1 MKTCT
6 KCGLYKKASE
16 FPKDKQK
23 RSGRYSSCKTCVN
36 ARVSAFHQSP
46 AGRAYTKEY
55 RQTEVYRAKKKRY
68 YQRPNGKQTAERAW
82 RKAYKDHRD
91 RWYARCY
98 LNQSIRSGKIEPARS
113 KPCTYADQSCSG
125 PMQYHHHLGYARES
139 WYAVIPVC
147 RSHHYR
153 LTNHQLEEAS
163 R

>member
-68 YQRPNGKQTAERAW
+68 YQRPNGKQTAERA
-82 RKAYKDHRD
+82 
-91 RWYARCY
+91 
-98 LNQSIRSGKIEPARS
+98 RS